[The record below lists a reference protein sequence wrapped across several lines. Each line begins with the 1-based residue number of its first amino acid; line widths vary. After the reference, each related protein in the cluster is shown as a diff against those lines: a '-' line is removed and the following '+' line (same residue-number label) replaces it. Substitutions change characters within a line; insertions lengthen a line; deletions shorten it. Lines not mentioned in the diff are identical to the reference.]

1 MLIEPTIEKLKAMR
15 LDAMA
20 SLWREQASKPD
31 FHQLAFD
38 ERFGMLVD
46 AEWLHR
52 ENKRIATALRDAKLR
67 LTSACVEDIDYPAHR
82 ELDRAQIRQLATCR
96 WVVEH
101 QNVLVTGATG
111 TGKTYVACALAQQ
124 ACRKGHRA
132 IYRRAARL
140 FSELVLARADGTY
153 ARLLAK
159 IARADVLVIDD
170 FAMTPITDHERRD
183 LFEVLDDR
191 HGSRSTII
199 SSQVPPQA
207 LPRLHQRVDP
217 RRRDLRPAHPRC
229 PQARAKGT
237 FPAQPPG
244 AHREIG
250 PTNHR
255 HHRGRDRHPRFR

>member
-1 MLIEPTIEKLKAMR
+1 MLTEPTIEKLKAMR

-20 SLWREQASKPD
+20 LTWNEQAGKPD
-31 FHQLAFD
+31 VHKLAFD

-52 ENKRIATALRDAKLR
+52 ENKRLATALREAKLR
-67 LTSACVEDIDYPAHR
+67 LARACIEDIDYPSNR

-96 WVVEH
+96 WVDEH
-101 QNVLVTGATG
+101 RNVLITGATG

-140 FSELVLARADGTY
+140 FSELSLARADGTY

-170 FAMTPITDHERRD
+170 FAMTPITEHERRD

-191 HGSRSTII
+191 HDTRSTII
-199 SSQVPPQA
+199 SSQIPPKRFHDYINESTHA
-207 LPRLHQRVDP
+207 DAICDRLIHTAHKLVLKGP
-217 RRRDLRPAHPRC
+217 SRRKPEEPSE
-229 PQARAKGT
+229 K
-237 FPAQPPG
+237 
-244 AHREIG
+244 
-250 PTNHR
+250 
-255 HHRGRDRHPRFR
+255 

>member
-1 MLIEPTIEKLKAMR
+1 MLIEPTNEKLKAMR

-20 SLWREQASKPD
+20 STWSEQAGKPD
-31 FHQLAFD
+31 VHKLAFD

-46 AEWLHR
+46 AEWQHR
-52 ENKRIATALRDAKLR
+52 ENKRLATALREAKLR
-67 LTSACVEDIDYPAHR
+67 LSRACIEDIDYPANR

-101 QNVLVTGATG
+101 QNVLVTGSTG

-140 FSELVLARADGTY
+140 FSELSLARADGTY

-170 FAMTPITDHERRD
+170 FAMTPITDAERRD

-191 HGSRSTII
+191 HGNRSTII
-199 SSQVPPQA
+199 SSQVPPKLFHDYIA
-207 LPRLHQRVDP
+207 EPTHADAICDRLIH
-217 RRRDLRPAHPRC
+217 
-229 PQARAKGT
+229 T
-237 FPAQPPG
+237 
-244 AHREIG
+244 AHRLVLKG
-250 PTNHR
+250 PSRRKPEEPTEK
-255 HHRGRDRHPRFR
+255 

>member
-1 MLIEPTIEKLKAMR
+1 MLTEPTTEKLKAMR

-20 SLWREQASKPD
+20 AAWNEQSGKPD
-31 FHQLAFD
+31 VHSLAFD

-52 ENKRIATALRDAKLR
+52 ENKRIAAALRDAKLR
-67 LTSACVEDIDYPAHR
+67 IASACIEDIDYPAHR

-101 QNVLVTGATG
+101 QNVLITGATG

-170 FAMTPITDHERRD
+170 FAMTPITDNERRD

-191 HGSRSTII
+191 HGTRSTII
-199 SSQVPPQA
+199 SSQVPPKRFHDYINEATHADAICDRLLQGSHR
-207 LPRLHQRVDP
+207 LVLKGPSRRNPRE
-217 RRRDLRPAHPRC
+217 AIE
-229 PQARAKGT
+229 K
-237 FPAQPPG
+237 
-244 AHREIG
+244 
-250 PTNHR
+250 
-255 HHRGRDRHPRFR
+255 

>member
-1 MLIEPTIEKLKAMR
+1 MLTEPTIEKLKAMR

-20 SLWREQASKPD
+20 LTWNEQAGKPD
-31 FHQLAFD
+31 VHKLAFD

-52 ENKRIATALRDAKLR
+52 ENKRLATALREAKLR
-67 LTSACVEDIDYPAHR
+67 ISRACIEDIDYPAHR

-101 QNVLVTGATG
+101 RNVLITGATG

-140 FSELVLARADGTY
+140 FSELSLARADGTY
-153 ARLLAK
+153 ARILAK

-170 FAMTPITDHERRD
+170 FAMTPITDNERRD

-191 HGSRSTII
+191 HDTRSTII
-199 SSQVPPQA
+199 SSQVPA
-207 LPRLHQRVDP
+207 KRFHDYINESTHADAICDRLIHTAHKLVLKGP
-217 RRRDLRPAHPRC
+217 SRRKP
-229 PQARAKGT
+229 
-237 FPAQPPG
+237 
-244 AHREIG
+244 EE
-250 PTNHR
+250 PTEK
-255 HHRGRDRHPRFR
+255 

>member
-1 MLIEPTIEKLKAMR
+1 MLRDPTLEKLNAMR

-20 SLWREQASKPD
+20 ATWSEQAGKPD
-31 FHQLAFD
+31 VHNLAFD

-67 LTSACVEDIDYPAHR
+67 LSSACVEDIDYPAHR
-82 ELDRAQIRQLATCR
+82 EVNRAQVRQLATCR

-101 QNVLVTGATG
+101 QNVLITGATG
-111 TGKTYVACALAQQ
+111 TGKTYVACAFAQQ
-124 ACRKGHRA
+124 ACRKGFRA

-170 FAMTPITDHERRD
+170 FAMTPITDNERRD

-191 HGSRSTII
+191 HGTRSTII
-199 SSQVPPQA
+199 SSQVPPKGFHDYINESNHA
-207 LPRLHQRVDP
+207 DAICDRLIHGAHKLVLKGP
-217 RRRDLRPAHPRC
+217 SRRRP
-229 PQARAKGT
+229 
-237 FPAQPPG
+237 
-244 AHREIG
+244 EE
-250 PTNHR
+250 PTEK
-255 HHRGRDRHPRFR
+255 

>member
-1 MLIEPTIEKLKAMR
+1 MLTEPTLEKLKAMR

-20 SLWREQASKPD
+20 ATWGEQKDKPEV
-31 FHQLAFD
+31 HQLAFD

-52 ENKRIATALRDAKLR
+52 ENKRTAAALRDAKLR

-111 TGKTYVACALAQQ
+111 TGKTYVACALTQQ
-124 ACRKGHRA
+124 ACRMGYRA

-140 FSELVLARADGTY
+140 FSELVLARAEGTY
-153 ARLLAK
+153 PRLLAK

-170 FAMTPITDHERRD
+170 FAMTPITDNERRD

-191 HGSRSTII
+191 HGTRSTII
-199 SSQVPPQA
+199 SSQVPPKRFHDYINESTHA
-207 LPRLHQRVDP
+207 DAICDRLIH
-217 RRRDLRPAHPRC
+217 
-229 PQARAKGT
+229 
-237 FPAQPPG
+237 G
-244 AHREIG
+244 AHRLVLKG
-250 PTNHR
+250 PSRRSPKEPT
-255 HHRGRDRHPRFR
+255 DK

>member
-1 MLIEPTIEKLKAMR
+1 MLTEPTLEKLKAMR

-20 SLWREQASKPD
+20 ATWSEQKDKPEV
-31 FHQLAFD
+31 HQLAFD

-52 ENKRIATALRDAKLR
+52 ENKRTAAALRDAKLR

-111 TGKTYVACALAQQ
+111 TGKTYVACALTQQ
-124 ACRKGHRA
+124 ACRMGYRA

-153 ARLLAK
+153 PRLLAK

-170 FAMTPITDHERRD
+170 FAMTPITDNERRD

-191 HGSRSTII
+191 HGTRSTII
-199 SSQVPPQA
+199 SSQVPPKRFHDYINESTHA
-207 LPRLHQRVDP
+207 DAICDRLIH
-217 RRRDLRPAHPRC
+217 
-229 PQARAKGT
+229 
-237 FPAQPPG
+237 G
-244 AHREIG
+244 AHRLVLKG
-250 PTNHR
+250 PSRRSPKEPT
-255 HHRGRDRHPRFR
+255 DK

>member
-1 MLIEPTIEKLKAMR
+1 MLTEPTLEKLKAMR

-20 SLWREQASKPD
+20 TTWGEQKDKPEV
-31 FHQLAFD
+31 HQLAFD

-52 ENKRIATALRDAKLR
+52 ENKRTTAALRDAKLR

-170 FAMTPITDHERRD
+170 FAMTPITDSERRD
-183 LFEVLDDR
+183 LFEILDDR
-191 HGSRSTII
+191 DGTRSTII
-199 SSQVPPQA
+199 SSQVPPKRFHDYISESTHA
-207 LPRLHQRVDP
+207 DAICDRLIH
-217 RRRDLRPAHPRC
+217 
-229 PQARAKGT
+229 
-237 FPAQPPG
+237 G
-244 AHREIG
+244 AHRLMLKG
-250 PTNHR
+250 PSRRRPEEPTEK
-255 HHRGRDRHPRFR
+255 